1 MENVDR
7 INYNEDINSLKEM
20 KKQLGGFENFVYY
33 LFMLFTLGGLYVYKV
48 VVKKALC
55 EMTEQ

>member
-1 MENVDR
+1 MELLSIGKD
-7 INYNEDINSLKEM
+7 M
-20 KKQLGGFENFVYY
+20 KKELSGFENFIYY

-55 EMTEQ
+55 EMTEK